1 MSNRLFVGNL
11 SFRSTE
17 DSIKAAFSESG
28 DVQGVR
34 LMLDR
39 DTGRSRGF
47 AFVDMATAEE
57 AQAAIQKW
65 NGADLDGRAL
75 RVNLAEDR
83 REGGGGG
90 GGGRG
95 GFGGGGGGRG
105 GGGGGF
111 GGGGG
116 GRGGGGGGWGGGGGG
131 GGGWGGGGGGRG
143 RGRDDDGGGYGW

>member
-95 GFGGGGGGRG
+95 GFGGG
-105 GGGGGF
+105 
-111 GGGGG
+111 
-116 GRGGGGGGWGGGGGG
+116 WGGGGG

>member
-95 GFGGGGGGRG
+95 G
-105 GGGGGF
+105 
-111 GGGGG
+111 G
-116 GRGGGGGGWGGGGGG
+116 GRGGGGGGWGGGGG